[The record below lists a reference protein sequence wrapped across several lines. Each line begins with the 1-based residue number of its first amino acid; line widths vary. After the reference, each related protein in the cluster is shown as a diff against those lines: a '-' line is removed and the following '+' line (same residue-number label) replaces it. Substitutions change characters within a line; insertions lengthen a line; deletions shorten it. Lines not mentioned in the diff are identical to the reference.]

1 MGFNKLISVQLDYAP
16 QYHLTKYVSSRT
28 RLQLVHINHKSSP
41 LVQGYFA
48 VATECLTD
56 SGAPHTLEHL
66 IFMGS
71 QKFPYKG
78 LLDTAGNLC
87 MSSTNAWTATDQ
99 TVYTLTTAGWQGFKR
114 LLPVYL
120 DHILNPTLTD
130 EACLTEVHYID
141 PEHLTDK
148 GVVFSEMEAIE
159 TQSWFVTM
167 LEKQKLL
174 FPQGSGYR
182 SETGGLTSHLR
193 DITNED
199 IRKFHKDSYSS
210 ENLCIIVS
218 GNLPEEE
225 LLSIVQ
231 AWDNELPTF
240 EKSPFK
246 RPFLDTESAH
256 IPARLYESVESIVEF
271 PEADESQGEL
281 LFAWIGEPYHSYR
294 RDLAVSML
302 MDYFT
307 ETALAPFTK
316 QLVEIEDPYANSVD
330 YWTDDFVR
338 TIINLNVHG
347 VPTEKLQIT
356 KSKTLDVLSSHK
368 VDLERMRQV
377 VDNAKWDYV
386 LKIEKNGDT
395 ILSQAAI
402 TDFIYGHLDGS
413 SLETT
418 LKDLTDF
425 DHLLDWPQEMWQN
438 LLQETFVDNRPVIVV
453 GKPSVK
459 MNERLETQGTKLIK
473 QRENT
478 FGTQGKAELREKLQ
492 SAVLQN
498 DKPIPVSLLQEFA
511 LPDPSKTVDF
521 ICTKSITAIDGC
533 AFNDNDDELTRRVLE
548 AKPKDF
554 PFFIHLEHFPT
565 QFVELHALLNS
576 TAIKDASLLPYYHVL
591 DEMFSMPM
599 KGVDGRL
606 IPYEDVISKLQSE
619 TIDAE
624 VSLGLQATAPDFINF
639 RIRCKAENYAKAVE
653 WIKHCLFDMVF
664 DESRVRVLLDNYL
677 TSIVEV
683 KREGDLMLESLTGTH
698 LYTERSV
705 KKSVDPLFVESKLE
719 QILDDI
725 DDGKYEKKI
734 LPKLELLRSQLR
746 AAFSKHHILILA
758 DVTKIGPDI
767 YHPWKNFAQALGSA
781 SQSQVVAIPPSPRLL
796 DAASSLCRAP
806 GEKAFII
813 TTPAS
818 ESSYMNIV
826 TSIPFNL
833 DYHHPDYPAVSL
845 AAEYLQSVEGPFWK
859 GIRGVGLA
867 YGASMMKM
875 TEANALGFNVYR
887 GADVIKCYQVA
898 KQLVEQHATGETEIN
913 PQLLEGA
920 TSMIINSIASTE
932 KCYASAAVSKYI
944 DNFILQ
950 RGPNFNEYYLDK
962 LGKVTAQDVQ
972 AALKKYFVKLFD
984 SSKSVAF
991 ISCHPSKLEILQEFL
1006 ETEGFVVEVLE
1017 LEDDDEDADED
1028 EDD

>member
-16 QYHLTKYVSSRT
+16 QYHLTKYVSTRT

-48 VATECLTD
+48 VATECATD

-66 IFMGS
+66 VFMGS
-71 QKFPYKG
+71 QKYPYKG

-99 TVYTLTTAGWQGFKR
+99 TVYTLTTAGWQGFKK
-114 LLPVYL
+114 LLPAYL
-120 DHILNPTLTD
+120 DHILHPTLSD

-141 PEHLTDK
+141 PEDMTDK
-148 GVVFSEMEAIE
+148 GVVYSEMEAIE

-182 SETGGLTSHLR
+182 SETGGLTTHLR
-193 DITNED
+193 HLSNED
-199 IRKFHKDSYSS
+199 IRKFHKNSYSP
-210 ENLCIIVS
+210 ENLCIIIS

-231 AWDNELPTF
+231 DWDNELPTYDKTF
-240 EKSPFK
+240 YQ

-256 IPARLYESVESIVEF
+256 IPARLSKSVESTVEF
-271 PEADESQGEL
+271 PESDESQGEL

-316 QLVEIEDPYANSVD
+316 QLVEVEDPFANSVD

-347 VPTEKLQIT
+347 VPTEKLQLT
-356 KSKTLDVLSSHK
+356 KSKTLEVLSTHR
-368 VDLERMRQV
+368 VDLGRIRQV
-377 VDNAKWDYV
+377 IDNAKWDYV

-413 SLETT
+413 SLEST

-425 DHLLDWPQEMWQN
+425 DSLLEWSQEMWQD
-438 LLQETFVDNRPVIVV
+438 LLQETFVTNKPVIVV
-453 GKPSVK
+453 GKPSVN
-459 MNERLETQGTKLIK
+459 MNEQLEMDGAHLIK
-473 QRENT
+473 QREKEYG
-478 FGTQGKAELREKLQ
+478 FQGKAKLREELK
-492 SAVLQN
+492 SAVLHN
-498 DKPIPVSLLQEFA
+498 DKPIPVSLLQNFTLE
-511 LPDPSKTVDF
+511 DPSKTVDF
-521 ICTKSITAIDGC
+521 ISTRGITTIDGC
-533 AFNDNDDELTRRVLE
+533 EFNDHNDELTSRVLG
-548 AKPKDF
+548 AKPENF
-554 PFFIHLEHFPT
+554 PFFLHLEHYPT

-576 TAIKDASLLPYYHVL
+576 TSIKDASLLPFYHVL
-591 DEMFSMPM
+591 DEIFSMPM
-599 KGVDGRL
+599 KLGGGKL

-624 VSLGLQATAPDFINF
+624 VSLGLQATAPDLINF
-639 RIRCKAENYAKAVE
+639 RIRCKAEDYAKAVE

-705 KKSVDPLFVESKLE
+705 KKSVDPLFVEDKLE
-719 QILDDI
+719 RILEEI
-725 DDGKYEKKI
+725 DQGKYEERI
-734 LPKLELLRSQLR
+734 LPKLELIRSQLR
-746 AAFSKHHILILA
+746 TTFSKHHLLILA

-767 YHPWKNFAQALGSA
+767 YKPWESLAQALGEIPEGYEA
-781 SQSQVVAIPPSPRLL
+781 KIPPSPRLL
-796 DAASSLCRAP
+796 DAASPLCKAP
-806 GEKAFII
+806 GNKAFII

-818 ESSYMNIV
+818 ESSYMNII

-833 DYHHPDYPAVSL
+833 DYRHPDYAAVSL

-859 GIRGVGLA
+859 GIRGTGLA

-875 TEANALGFNVYR
+875 TEVNALGFNIYR
-887 GADVIKCYQVA
+887 GADIIKCYQVA
-898 KQLVEQHATGETEIN
+898 KQIVDQHASGEIDIN
-913 PQLLEGA
+913 PQQLEGA
-920 TSMIINSIASTE
+920 ISMIINSIASVE
-932 KCYASAAVSKYI
+932 KSYVSAAVSKYI

-962 LGKVTAQDVQ
+962 LSKVTIENVQ
-972 AALKKYFVKLFD
+972 IVLKKYFVNLFD
-984 SSKSVAF
+984 CSKSVAF
-991 ISCHPSKLEILQEFL
+991 ISCHPSKLESFQEFL
-1006 ETEGFVVEVLE
+1006 EKEGFVVEVQE
-1017 LEDDDEDADED
+1017 LEED
-1028 EDD
+1028 EEDEEESD